1 MLEVAILRSC
11 VRRCCVH
18 VCKDMKKWS
27 HSVLSVDEFAFCG
40 WPIVFLSYLCGMNEM
55 IIKDLAV
62 GYRHRRVASG
72 LSARLEGGTLTALVG
87 PNGMGK
93 STLLRTLAG
102 VQAPQSG
109 GVTLVSGGMERPLA
123 GLTRRQL
130 SRWIAVVLT
139 DRVEVENI
147 TVEDVVG
154 FGRMPYTGFFGHLG
168 DEDRRI
174 VGEALRMAGLEPLAH
189 RMVDTLSDG
198 ERQKMMIAKALAQQ
212 TPVVLLDEPTA
223 FLDYPSKVEMMRL
236 LRSMARDLGKVIV
249 LSTHDLNL
257 AVRLAD
263 RLLTFGQG
271 LEEVGKDQ
279 LAHYLEAL
287 LQEPAG

>member
-1 MLEVAILRSC
+1 
-11 VRRCCVH
+11 
-18 VCKDMKKWS
+18 
-27 HSVLSVDEFAFCG
+27 
-40 WPIVFLSYLCGMNEM
+40 MNEM
-55 IIKDLAV
+55 IIQDLAV
-62 GYRHRRVASG
+62 GYRHHTVASG
-72 LSARLEGGTLTALVG
+72 LSAHLEGGTLTALVG

-102 VQAPQSG
+102 VQPPLAG
-109 GVTLVSGGMERPLA
+109 TVTLVADDKRQSLA
-123 GLTRRQL
+123 RLTRAEL
-130 SRWIAVVLT
+130 SRWISVVLT
-139 DRVEVENI
+139 DRVEAANL
-147 TVEDVVG
+147 TVEEVVG
-154 FGRMPYTGFFGHLG
+154 FGRMPYTGFFGRLG
-168 DEDRRI
+168 DEDRHL
-174 VGEALRMAGLEPLAH
+174 VTEALRLTGLTPLAQ

-236 LRSMARDLGKVIV
+236 LGTLAHDMGKVIV

-263 RLLTFGQG
+263 RLLTFDKG

-279 LAHYLEAL
+279 LAQYLETL
-287 LQEPAG
+287 LDEPQA

>member
-1 MLEVAILRSC
+1 M
-11 VRRCCVH
+11 
-18 VCKDMKKWS
+18 D
-27 HSVLSVDEFAFCG
+27 
-40 WPIVFLSYLCGMNEM
+40 EM
-55 IIKDLAV
+55 IITDLSV
-62 GYRHRRVASG
+62 GYRHRAVTSE
-72 LSARLEGGTLTALVG
+72 LTFRLTGGTLTALVG

-102 VQAPQSG
+102 VQPPLSG
-109 GVTLVSGGMERPLA
+109 AVTLVADGVEHPLT

-130 SRWIAVVLT
+130 SRWISVVLT
-139 DRVEVENI
+139 DRVEVENV

-154 FGRMPYTGFFGHLG
+154 FGRMPYTGYFGRLS

-174 VGEALRMAGLEPLAH
+174 VAEALRMTGLMPLSR
-189 RMVDTLSDG
+189 RMVGTLSDG

-223 FLDYPSKVEMMRL
+223 FLDYPSKVEMMKL
-236 LRSMARDLGKVIV
+236 LRSLAHDMGKMIV

-263 RLLTFGQG
+263 RLLTFGDG
-271 LEEVGKDQ
+271 LEEVGHDQ
-279 LAHYLEAL
+279 LAHYLETL
-287 LQEPAG
+287 LDIPKD

>member
-1 MLEVAILRSC
+1 
-11 VRRCCVH
+11 
-18 VCKDMKKWS
+18 
-27 HSVLSVDEFAFCG
+27 
-40 WPIVFLSYLCGMNEM
+40 MNEM
-55 IIKDLAV
+55 IIKDLSV
-62 GYRHRRVASG
+62 GYGHHRVATG
-72 LSARLEGGTLTALVG
+72 LSAHLVGGTLTALVG

-102 VQAPQSG
+102 MQPSLAG
-109 GVTLVSGGMERPLA
+109 GVTLVADGVE
-123 GLTRRQL
+123 RQL
-130 SRWIAVVLT
+130 TDLSPADLSHWISVVLT
-139 DRVEVENI
+139 DRVEVAHLS
-147 TVEDVVG
+147 VEEVVG

-168 DEDRRI
+168 EEDRQ
-174 VGEALRMAGLEPLAH
+174 VVAEALRMTGLTPLAQ
-189 RMVDTLSDG
+189 RMVNTLSDG

-236 LRSMARDLGKVIV
+236 LCSLAHDMGKVIV

-271 LEEVGKDQ
+271 LEEVDKDQ
-279 LAHYLEAL
+279 LSRYLEAL
-287 LQEPAG
+287 LDAPKE